1 MAYRRG
7 LAGRVRGM
15 PGCPTQISGRSVC
28 MAGRRAGLCPRDI
41 TPRPGTPEFDR
52 PTWTIV
58 FRPRLLQMVQP
69 VLRAVSRPDGEK
81 AVIVVLE
88 ATAATHGDEPRIPDL
103 GKDHKFAE
111 ARSITRVARLRA
123 SSNELTDRTQSGYS
137 SLRQARS
144 ASGGGFGVRS
154 SRKLKYGATNGSGA
168 VTV

>member
-1 MAYRRG
+1 
-7 LAGRVRGM
+7 
-15 PGCPTQISGRSVC
+15 
-28 MAGRRAGLCPRDI
+28 
-41 TPRPGTPEFDR
+41 
-52 PTWTIV
+52 
-58 FRPRLLQMVQP
+58 MVQH